1 MKNRYYWII
10 LCFVLINCY
19 EKTNTKENNIETN
32 TATKITT
39 EENKTILTIEK
50 KSVQED
56 EGNKYIID
64 ELSYNFDNGNG
75 TILNY
80 RIENE
85 YLIITRKHE
94 TRLFLMALMQQNI
107 VYEEPDINSNELF
120 VITSSCYVNTL
131 QIVFVKNLNTN
142 EAINWIKI
150 ITDDNIA
157 GWLKVS
163 TNREIYSEGNWAIL
177 EIININN
184 KIWTIRKIRNSMLI
198 IDFSMLNHENN
209 INYQGIILYDRIDIR
224 NNPGINGTEV
234 IFTIKME
241 DGKRVPLKI
250 LAITEET
257 DSIDGEIEH
266 WLKIEFE
273 DGRIGWIF
281 GGYVDHLADPKYFL
295 PNSILG
301 IYLM

>member
-1 MKNRYYWII
+1 MKNQYYWFI

-19 EKTNTKENNIETN
+19 GKTSTKENNTETII
-32 TATKITT
+32 AIT
-39 EENKTILTIEK
+39 EENKTISTIEK
-50 KSVQED
+50 RSEHED
-56 EGNKYIID
+56 EVSKYIID

-80 RIENE
+80 NIENE

-94 TRLFLMALMQQNI
+94 TRLFLMAFMQQYI
-107 VYEEPDINSNELF
+107 VYEDPYINSNELF

-142 EAINWIKI
+142 EAMNWIKI

-163 TNREIYSEGNWAIL
+163 TNKEIYSEGNWAIL

-184 KIWTIRKIRNSMLI
+184 KNWTIRKIRDSMLV
-198 IDFSMLNHENN
+198 IDFSILNRENY
-209 INYQGIILYDRIDIR
+209 IDYQGIILYDSIDIR
-224 NNPGINGTEV
+224 NNPGIDGTEI

-241 DGKRVPLKI
+241 DDKRVPLKI

-257 DSIDGEIEH
+257 DSKDGEIEH

-281 GGYVDHLADPKYFL
+281 GGYVYNLADPRYFF